1 VPEKVRKT
9 IEKANVKVEK
19 DLVVEVKECSVR
31 EVKKEH
37 PRETFPDKPPWTLM
51 KLVEFDAVLLV
62 HPLHPL
68 VKWCEGDELKIR
80 AVECAFGNIPQALHK
95 DQKIIEMANKLHS
108 YFKRWTDAKN
118 D

>member
-1 VPEKVRKT
+1 
-9 IEKANVKVEK
+9 
-19 DLVVEVKECSVR
+19 
-31 EVKKEH
+31 
-37 PRETFPDKPPWTLM
+37 M

-95 DQKIIEMANKLHS
+95 DQKIIEMANKLYK
-108 YFKRWTDAKN
+108 YFIRWKEEKK
-118 D
+118 